1 MSAMDDRD
9 HLSMDQLRVGHYI
22 HLDLGWMEHPFA
34 FNHFKIRSEDQ
45 IRTLR
50 ALGLPSIRFSP
61 ELSDVPAPPLEP
73 VLVPPPVPAP
83 VAPAPPSPA
92 MQAKHELVSQM
103 QRRRRDIERVEAS
116 FVQTALAIRDI
127 EKNLYS
133 RPATAVQDASRL
145 VREISDTI
153 LSAPEL
159 AIHVMS
165 DKAGGDELY
174 FHSLNVAMLSLMM
187 ARDLKLPP
195 DQVRALGMGALL
207 HDVGLT
213 DVPAKIL
220 MKTAPLNQAERSFYE
235 LHCQYGVTIGQRL
248 RLPPPVL
255 AIIREHHE
263 LYDGSGYP
271 ARLKGEAVSQLGRI
285 VVITNYYDELC
296 NPPLLADALTP
307 YEALSQMFAK
317 QRDKFD
323 PVLLQLFI
331 RCLGVYPPGTLVQL
345 SNGDIGMVSTINHDK
360 PMRPAVVVYDPVV
373 PKAEAITLELSQ
385 QEDFSIVKALRP
397 AAVPLN
403 IYNYLSPRKRIS
415 YYFEP
420 TEAPGSASPG

>member
-1 MSAMDDRD
+1 
-9 HLSMDQLRVGHYI
+9 MDQLRVGHYI

-285 VVITNYYDELC
+285 VVITNYYD
-296 NPPLLADALTP
+296 
-307 YEALSQMFAK
+307 
-317 QRDKFD
+317 
-323 PVLLQLFI
+323 VLLQLFI